1 VHSAK
6 IGRLSAAV
14 ICLTLM
20 LTARASSQGA
30 APQQPGG
37 LFGATR
43 SDAAASNRLNVLIT
57 ASEGLDSELPPEFAS
72 RVVQGDLQQGGLST
86 MLTAT
91 ADYTR
96 KRRRLQLAGTASTA
110 VRYYQRLDRVDA
122 VSDSAGL
129 GASIRLPKQATL
141 EVNQSAAYAPSYL
154 YQLFPTV
161 APPALGESIPA
172 NPDYR
177 IGRTDSYSY
186 GTRMALVFGSS
197 LGTSVTATAEY
208 NHTDFRQQTATRP
221 NLTIYA
227 SGAKFSHAM
236 SRSGGFSIEYQY
248 RTGEFGFGGLTK
260 EHRLTMGVDY
270 SPALSVRRRAI
281 FHFNLAPSLLDI
293 PESVL
298 PVVDAGAAKSALDGH
313 VPSAAEPRLY
323 RLQGEAGVTYPFR
336 SNWRATGSYR
346 RRVEY
351 LAVLTEP
358 VFTGAARA
366 ELTGLITRRADLMAA
381 AGYVTGASAIP
392 GSTLNLDTRIGDVR
406 IRYALKR
413 SFGLY
418 SEYQYHYYDLRGQA
432 RFAPDLPSVFGQ
444 HRVSV
449 GFMLFATPLGK

>member
-14 ICLTLM
+14 TCLTLM

-57 ASEGLDSELPPEFAS
+57 ASEGLDSELPPAFAS
-72 RVVQGDLQQGGLST
+72 RVAQGDLQQGGLST

-96 KRRRLQLAGTASTA
+96 KRRHLQLAGTASTA

-186 GTRMALVFGSS
+186 GTRMALMFGSS
-197 LGTSVTATAEY
+197 LGTSVTTTADY
-208 NHTDFRQQTATRP
+208 SHTDFRQQTATRP
-221 NLTIYA
+221 NLTTYA
-227 SGAKFSHAM
+227 SGAKVSHAI
-236 SRSGGFSIEYQY
+236 SRSGGFSIEYRY
-248 RTGEFGFGGLTK
+248 RTGEFGLGGVTK
-260 EHRLTMGVDY
+260 EHRVSMGVDY
-270 SPALSVRRRAI
+270 SPSLSVSRRVTFR
-281 FHFNLAPSLLDI
+281 FNLGASVLAI
-293 PESVL
+293 PESIL
-298 PVVDAGAAKSALDGH
+298 PAIEAGPAATAVEGR
-313 VPSAAEPRLY
+313 VPSAVERRQYP
-323 RLQGEAGVTYPFR
+323 LQGEAGVSYPFR
-336 SNWRATGSYR
+336 PNWRAAVSYR
-346 RRVEY
+346 RGVEY

-358 VFTGAARA
+358 VLSSAARA
-366 ELTGLITRRADLMAA
+366 ELIGLITRRADLSAA
-381 AGYVTGASAIP
+381 AGYVRGASAIP
-392 GSTLNLDTRIGDVR
+392 SSTLNLDTRTGDVR
-406 IRYALKR
+406 IRYALRR

-418 SEYQYHYYDLRGQA
+418 SEYQYYFYDLRGQT
-432 RFAPDLPSVFGQ
+432 RLAPDLPSVFGQ
-444 HRVSV
+444 HRISV